1 MNNSIRSI
9 FKASLRGW
17 RKGVTFCPPNFH
29 KFLFQHNEY
38 ISYIYAIYCKIK
50 QTGVLDYLYSF
61 GIFFLFLLL
70 LLFQADTHFILSVS
84 LKCQKLLNKNGGVSC
99 FSIVLSKG
107 ISVIACWSVSP
118 PCQQASFIFLFL

>member
-1 MNNSIRSI
+1 MNNSICSI

-61 GIFFLFLLL
+61 GIFFCFFYYYYFKL
-70 LLFQADTHFILSVS
+70 THISCLSVS

-99 FSIVLSKG
+99 FPIVLSEG